1 MMEWALTSSVLIAAV
16 IALRFLFRRK
26 ISRRLQ
32 YALWGLVLLRLLMPV
47 SLFGSTFS
55 VMNAVEDS
63 RLTDSLSG
71 IQVNSDVIEN
81 TYMTP
86 EEAQE
91 IGHGTLYAIDE
102 RYGESGDR
110 HLRNYIF
117 TEPLDLVLGR
127 IFRIVWLTGGIAAG
141 LWLIGANLVFY
152 RKLRNNRE
160 VFSYP
165 DCKLPVYVT
174 GHVASPCL
182 FGIFR
187 PAIYLTPK
195 AVASADST
203 RHVLAHELCHYRHGD
218 HIWSMLRCLC
228 LAVWWWN
235 PLVWAAA
242 ILSRTDGE
250 LACDEAA
257 VKKIGQE
264 NRLSYGRTLVD
275 MIAIRKSP
283 GLMYAATT
291 MVSGKRGIKER
302 LNMIIKNP
310 KTVISA
316 AVVVL
321 LIAAVCVGCTFT
333 GAKRGHDPAEGTED
347 VSAYAQQLYDCRVP
361 YIGAAFDDAALI
373 EAMDIFEKLGGYI
386 LELETDSEPY
396 VLRLIFSDK
405 MTDVDMLNRV
415 MQENSM
421 LLLALIDNASEIQ
434 WRYTYSDP
442 MADGEESFTGSL
454 TIEDANAML
463 DDTDIKDFGQS
474 AANVQA
480 LLDWIASPK
489 INGAEISLDGGE
501 QKILAKRYEKNKFD
515 FDYDSLPVLQITE
528 GGGTFIIMLDSDADT
543 VRIGEDYYTY
553 SGNAGFVDK
562 ETYAL
567 SREADDTF
575 RLPVEMR
582 GDTRDESAI
591 YYVETDQDL
600 YVFKADFLL
609 EKSAEGG
616 EGNQSQWFTGETYPG
631 NHARALFSLSDGT
644 RAELLLSQPVRQ
656 DDTGI
661 WCVERWADEDGNETL
676 VTPDTDGSAMA
687 YYRQLQES
695 CDNGHQP
702 GLLDPKQVALEYI
715 SGVLGQ
721 SDISGRVHI
730 TYDIDRVLNTCV
742 SDAILNVNA
751 DLYTDGDFAAEAH
764 TVLKI
769 EEHDNK
775 VYERDEDTGTIR
787 YWIEQD
793 GSETTVYAMVLYLK
807 FSSTED
813 GLSETGGSH
822 VPVAITFVK
831 NDAGGYVLKEYWEP
845 WDGDAYASSIA
856 GKFPSD
862 IYEDA
867 LDTQKYIA
875 AHMQSCYAQ
884 AIAYSDVDADAVISG
899 LMDTITSS
907 PSEASSPQA
916 YIDAHEMEYRELIYF
931 GEYTLRY
938 CFTLFEQGG
947 QTGLKGHIMAMVC
960 QDILGDAG
968 AADVPAGT
976 GQTWYDALSQSVKDR
991 YR

>member
-1 MMEWALTSSVLIAAV
+1 MMEWAVTSSMLVAVV
-16 IALRFLFRRK
+16 IALRFLSRRK

-32 YALWGLVLLRLLMPV
+32 YALWGLVLLRLLMPF
-47 SLFGSTFS
+47 SLFGSAFS
-55 VMNAVEDS
+55 VMNAVPDS
-63 RLTDSLSG
+63 HIG
-71 IQVNSDVIEN
+71 EKQVYVLPVSSQ
-81 TYMTP
+81 P
-86 EEAQE
+86 AEEASGVFTDHDGITDANSFGYAVLSE
-91 IGHGTLYAIDE
+91 DGGHITRYADKMSISRILTLVWVVGAIAVCL
-102 RYGESGDR
+102 Y
-110 HLRNYIF
+110 F
-117 TEPLDLVLGR
+117 
-127 IFRIVWLTGGIAAG
+127 A
-141 LWLIGANLVFY
+141 GANLLFFKRLRNS
-152 RKLRNNRE
+152 RKLHP
-160 VFSYP
+160 VS

-182 FGIFR
+182 FGLIR

-195 AVASADST
+195 ATASADST

-264 NRLSYGRTLVD
+264 NRLSYGHTLVD
-275 MIAIRKSP
+275 MIAVRKAP

-302 LNMIIKNP
+302 LNMIIKSP
-310 KTVISA
+310 KTFIPV
-316 AVVVL
+316 AVAVL
-321 LIAAVCVGCTFT
+321 LIVAVCVGCTFT
-333 GAKRGHDPAEGTED
+333 GADKDTQEPDFPRVEKGAPEPDFPEVDTVFSSDSADLTE
-347 VSAYAQQLYDCRVP
+347 
-361 YIGAAFDDAALI
+361 IGCEAAAFYYEQFMEDDIPQYWHITKHEVLSCDLLVRQI
-373 EAMDIFEKLGGYI
+373 QGEAQEFTVWVTSY
-386 LELETDSEPY
+386 LETDGFGFLVGQGAP
-396 VLRLIFSDK
+396 
-405 MTDVDMLNRV
+405 TDPDDMSKGGVCPEVGRQFRIKTLPDGRY
-415 MQENSM
+415 
-421 LLLALIDNASEIQ
+421 EIV
-434 WRYTYSDP
+434 
-442 MADGEESFTGSL
+442 GIGTGGY
-454 TIEDANAML
+454 NQ
-463 DDTDIKDFGQS
+463 GQ
-474 AANVQA
+474 
-480 LLDWIASPK
+480 I
-489 INGAEISLDGGE
+489 GAEVSLEGGE
-501 QKILAKRYEKNKFD
+501 QRILPKRYDKNKFD

-528 GGGTFIIMLDSDADT
+528 GAGTFIIMLGSDTDT
-543 VRIGEDYYTY
+543 VRVGEDYYTY

-567 SREADDTF
+567 DREADGTF

-656 DDTGI
+656 DGTGI
-661 WCVERWADEDGNETL
+661 WCVERWSDEDGNETL
-676 VTPDTDGSAMA
+676 VTPDTDSPAME
-687 YYRQLQES
+687 YYQQLQQS
-695 CDNGHQP
+695 CDNGHRP

-730 TYDIDRVLNTCV
+730 TYDIDRILNTCV

-751 DLYTDGDFAAEAH
+751 DLYTDGDFATEAH

-769 EEHDNK
+769 EEYDNK

-807 FSSTED
+807 FSFTED
-813 GLSETGGSH
+813 GFSETGGSH
-822 VPVAITFVK
+822 MPVAITFVK
-831 NDAGGYVLKEYWEP
+831 NDAGEYVLKEYWEP

-867 LDTQKYIA
+867 LDTQKYIV

-884 AIAYSDVDADAVISG
+884 AIAYGDVDADAVISG
-899 LMDTITSS
+899 LVDTIASS
-907 PSEASSPQA
+907 PSQVSDPQA
-916 YIDAHEMEYRELIYF
+916 YIDAHEMEYRELIYL

-947 QTGLKGHIMAMVC
+947 RTGLKGHIMAAAC
-960 QDILGDAG
+960 REILGDVG
-968 AADVPAGT
+968 DVNVPVGT
-976 GQTWYDALSQSVKDR
+976 GQEWYDALPQSVKDR